1 MSKEQICSLHD
12 EIAQNARSIW
22 KMSRD
27 IQSSSNIDDISSWA
41 CDIESLADQI
51 ERTVYSAKE
60 RGQAMENRLSDYRN
74 AIENLGFRR
83 I

>member
-12 EIAQNARSIW
+12 EIADYARQIW
-22 KMSRD
+22 TISRNVQSSEDIDYMSRL
-27 IQSSSNIDDISSWA
+27 SGE
-41 CDIESLADQI
+41 IESLADQI
-51 ERTVYSAKE
+51 ERSAYSAKE

-83 I
+83 L